1 MAPIDVKLRIY
12 LVPNAHGHEFD
23 IVWSVPWRL
32 LTKMVGHPLRT
43 SQERCMQRL
52 GPYSRA
58 RVPTAVVDDDDKG
71 GIARSADA
79 GPLQDIEGEV
89 ERVVDAS
96 VTGFPTLA

>member
-1 MAPIDVKLRIY
+1 
-12 LVPNAHGHEFD
+12 
-23 IVWSVPWRL
+23 
-32 LTKMVGHPLRT
+32 
-43 SQERCMQRL
+43 MQRL

-79 GPLQDIEGEV
+79 GPLKDVEGEV